1 MEDAS
6 LETPGRDLGAS
17 GSRKGV
23 DELPLS
29 RGEERG
35 EENGWGGHAGRRLI
49 GSVEGYRSPGF
60 TRGDLCPCP

>member
-23 DELPLS
+23 DESPLS

-35 EENGWGGHAGRRLI
+35 EENGWACREEADRQC
-49 GSVEGYRSPGF
+49 
-60 TRGDLCPCP
+60 RGVQEPWLH